1 MVQSVRKDIPTGS
14 LVLLAKP
21 NSAGESCVYLRYYL
35 GKYVKR
41 STNVNVPV
49 ADWDD
54 KHQRLN
60 ASCKDSAR
68 INNILYTI
76 KAEID
81 AKLINYDGP
90 ITYDI
95 LKKIVNDEPVKAEER
110 AKATDFYEY
119 CKQIN
124 DLHYGKKEYS
134 YSTWYNKTKYI
145 NAFEY
150 FVKYFL
156 HKPTLLFSDLKPE
169 IFDKYIAYRFEVK
182 KNISKEGVNKT
193 LVPLYD
199 AIKYAVNQGIVEM
212 RDVHGIIQNYVEVR
226 ETEYNPEDDEMETK
240 IPYLTLDQLQ
250 QLHDIQPR
258 LKHQRSREILDF
270 FFFAF
275 YACGMRISDLMTL
288 EWNHID
294 WENKVIKKKQ
304 FKTKRYPEVLTP
316 LSPAAL
322 EILERW
328 KGYGR
333 NKRFVFDMIP
343 ENYDITNQAQLH
355 KDRNAKDRT
364 FNVSLHT
371 VSMTLRFKQMATM
384 HSARH
389 SFAVMAINN
398 GISLYLLSK
407 LMGHSS
413 ITATEK
419 TYAKFLKE
427 KVDSDI
433 KTIIGVQF

>member
-14 LVLLAKP
+14 LVLLAKS

-60 ASCKDSAR
+60 ASSKDSAR

-124 DLHYGKKEYS
+124 DLHYGKKKYS

-333 NKRFVFDMIP
+333 NKRFVFDMLP